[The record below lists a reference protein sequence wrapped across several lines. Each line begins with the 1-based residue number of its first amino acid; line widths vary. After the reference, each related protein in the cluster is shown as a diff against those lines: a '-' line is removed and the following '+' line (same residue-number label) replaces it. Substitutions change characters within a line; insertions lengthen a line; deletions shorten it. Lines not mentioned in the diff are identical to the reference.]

1 MDFNPTLK
9 PLEKSFTHRN
19 PRTKHIRSAGIGAT
33 RRKTNVAE
41 RLNGPVRERNKA
53 MRGVEREDTPVT
65 KGFQIY
71 YNLMKLHQAL
81 GGQTPHKEQK

>member
-53 MRGVEREDTPVT
+53 MRGASRALVEREDTPVT
-65 KGFQIY
+65 KGF
-71 YNLMKLHQAL
+71 H
-81 GGQTPHKEQK
+81 TTTS